1 MRERVTAGE
10 GSFCIPVQEDRSMA
24 PPRLLSQLLL
34 VALVLVCLL
43 RHGWWPDAPRAI
55 PQPLRP
61 PAPPRRTCSPAPH
74 PLPGCIPTPLCEAC
88 EQGANARSQAPGF
101 PPPRIRCPRGRRRPV
116 NPHSHCCP
124 APACT
129 APGGLGRGH
138 IRAPGH
144 PGSPPW
150 RQLQGVFGE
159 GAFAETPGP
168 ILHGQCSAPARLGR
182 GIACLA
188 AGLGSRGTARG
199 VAIDPHTGLSWVGE
213 AAEPLKAFAA
223 YFLPALHGHPVQL
236 DALSAVRS
244 AGRSG
249 DRREAEARERL
260 ARSPRWVGT
269 ARAPERTLLL
279 RVQVSERPR
288 ALAPAMRQQLV
299 ALLASGWVPLCVSD
313 GSPQARPALVAHG
326 GHGGPP
332 PPRPARGALRSS
344 HPNPA
349 TAADHRRQPPR
360 GVWHASSG
368 RARVGGLGLAD
379 HDGGWGKAQAEPAA
393 AGGGAWAP
401 PRPAVEAGRRLAP
414 ATGAVPSLS

>member
-1 MRERVTAGE
+1 
-10 GSFCIPVQEDRSMA
+10 MA

-116 NPHSHCCP
+116 NPHSHCGL

-129 APGGLGRGH
+129 SPGGLGRGN

-188 AGLGSRGTARG
+188 EGLGSRGTARG

-249 DRREAEARERL
+249 E
-260 ARSPRWVGT
+260 T
-269 ARAPERTLLL
+269 ARAARA
-279 RVQVSERPR
+279 VSPLGRDGARSR
-288 ALAPAMRQQLV
+288 AHAP
-299 ALLASGWVPLCVSD
+299 
-313 GSPQARPALVAHG
+313 
-326 GHGGPP
+326 
-332 PPRPARGALRSS
+332 PARAG
-344 HPNPA
+344 
-349 TAADHRRQPPR
+349 
-360 GVWHASSG
+360 G
-368 RARVGGLGLAD
+368 RAPPG
-379 HDGGWGKAQAEPAA
+379 
-393 AGGGAWAP
+393 AGP
-401 PRPAVEAGRRLAP
+401 SHAP
-414 ATGAVPSLS
+414 ATRSAVGVRLGAALCERWLPAG